1 MNDMSGDHFMIA
13 ASVVVTILAILFI
26 TNLILNRKKSSP
38 KSLPKESIRE
48 SLIELTERKKQ
59 EVPLAQKSQ
68 EQTQA
73 VVPEQPIKV
82 VVDEK
87 KWFDRLK
94 GGLRKTHSQ
103 IVNGLDEF
111 FTSKS
116 DKVTR
121 DQTLEHLFEILI
133 QADIGVK
140 TSDLLVEK
148 VKSRL
153 TKEDYSDPSKF
164 KSILKE
170 EIFNILSSTKANPKG
185 EIEKP
190 MLSLSENKLPHIV
203 LMVGVNGVGK
213 TTTTGKLAYKAH
225 LRGQKVVIGAADTF
239 RAAAIEQLSVWAE
252 RSKAHMIRLKEGA
265 DPASVAFETVKKA
278 SETNADVCLIDT
290 AGRLQNR
297 QDLMQELAKI
307 GRVVAKENPDAPHE
321 VLLVLDATTG
331 QNALQQAKVFRDV
344 VNITGL
350 VLTKLDGTAKGGIAI
365 AIAAE
370 LGLPIRYV
378 GVGESVEDLEIFEA
392 HEFVSALF
400 TE

>member
-1 MNDMSGDHFMIA
+1 MNNMTSDQFMIA

-26 TNLILNRKKSSP
+26 TNLILNRKKSPP

-59 EVPLAQKSQ
+59 EVPLVQKTH
-68 EQTQA
+68 EQTQ
-73 VVPEQPIKV
+73 VVAPEQPVKV
-82 VVDEK
+82 IVDQK

-94 GGLRKTHSQ
+94 GGLRRTHSQ
-103 IVNGLDEF
+103 IINGLDEF
-111 FTSKS
+111 FTTKS

-153 TKEDYSDPSKF
+153 TKDDYSDPNKF
-164 KSILKE
+164 KTILKE

-190 MLSLSENKLPHIV
+190 MLSLSENKVPHIV

-239 RAAAIEQLSVWAE
+239 RAAAIEQLSVWAD

>member
-1 MNDMSGDHFMIA
+1 MNNMTSDQFMIA

-26 TNLILNRKKSSP
+26 TNLILNRKKSPP

-59 EVPLAQKSQ
+59 EVPLVQKTH
-68 EQTQA
+68 EQTQ
-73 VVPEQPIKV
+73 VVAPEQPVKV
-82 VVDEK
+82 IVDEK

-94 GGLRKTHSQ
+94 GGLRRTHSQ
-103 IVNGLDEF
+103 IINGLDEF
-111 FTSKS
+111 FTTKS

-153 TKEDYSDPSKF
+153 TKDDYSDPNKF
-164 KSILKE
+164 KTILKE

-190 MLSLSENKLPHIV
+190 MLSLSENKVPHIV

-239 RAAAIEQLSVWAE
+239 RAAAIEQLSVWAD